1 MNELLLKIDLHV
13 HTCYSIDAGTTP
25 EEVVTYSKKHG
36 LDGVAITDHDT
47 LKGALKLTN
56 QKELLVIPGIE
67 ITTLDGHVLA
77 LNVREEVLPRMPL
90 SETIRRIHE
99 LGGIAV
105 AAHPKTLYKGIGQ
118 QIASSLGFDAIEVI
132 NSSAFPFF
140 FSTYLSRKVALRLN
154 LPQVAGSD
162 AHFPSEIGFAYTV
175 VDADP
180 EIDEIVHAI
189 KNGATV
195 PCGKPI
201 PWKLKIEREYLKLK
215 KKLYKF
221 STEYC

>member
-1 MNELLLKIDLHV
+1 MLLKIDLHV
-13 HTCYSIDAGTTP
+13 HTCYSIDAGTTL
-25 EEVVTYSKKHG
+25 EEVVTYSKKQG

-47 LKGALKLTN
+47 LKGVLKLTN
-56 QKELLVIPGIE
+56 RKELLVIPGIE

-77 LNVREEVLPRMPL
+77 LNVSEEVLPRMPL

-140 FSTYLSRKVALRLN
+140 FSTYLSRKVALRLG

-162 AHFPSEIGFAYTV
+162 AHYPPEIGFAYTII
-175 VDADP
+175 DAAP
-180 EIDEIVHAI
+180 EVGEIVHAI
-189 KNGATV
+189 KRGETL
-195 PCGKPI
+195 PCGRPI
-201 PWKLKIEREYLKLK
+201 PWRLRLKGECWKLRRNINKHSAKWL
-215 KKLYKF
+215 
-221 STEYC
+221 

>member
-1 MNELLLKIDLHV
+1 VNELLLKIDLHV

-99 LGGIAV
+99 LGGVAV
-105 AAHPKTLYKGIGQ
+105 AAHPKVIHGGIGQ
-118 QIASSLGFDAIEVI
+118 QITSSLGFDAIEVI
-132 NSSAFPFF
+132 NSSAFPFS
-140 FSTYLSRKVALRLN
+140 FSTYMSRKVALRLG

-162 AHFPSEIGFAYTV
+162 AHYPSEIGFAYTV
-175 VDADP
+175 VDADS
-180 EIDEIVHAI
+180 EVNEIVHAI
-189 KNGATV
+189 RNGATV

-201 PWKLKIEREYLKLK
+201 PWRLRLEREYWRLKRNINRC
-215 KKLYKF
+215 
-221 STEYC
+221 SAECI

>member
-1 MNELLLKIDLHV
+1 MNDLLLKIDLHV

-25 EEVVTYSKKHG
+25 KEIVAHSKKRG

-47 LKGALKLTN
+47 LEGALKLTN
-56 QKELLVIPGIE
+56 HEELIVIPGIE

-77 LNVREEVLPRMPL
+77 LNVHEEVPPEMTL
-90 SETIRRIHE
+90 SETIRGVHE

-105 AAHPKTLYKGIGQ
+105 AAHPKAIHCGIKQ
-118 QIASSLGFDAIEVI
+118 QITSSLGFDAIEVI

-140 FSTYLSRKVALRLN
+140 FSTYQSRKVALRLG

-162 AHFPSEIGFAYTV
+162 AHYPSEIGFAYTL

-180 EIDEIVHAI
+180 EVDEIVHAI
-189 KNGATV
+189 RKGATT
-195 PCGKPI
+195 PCGKPL
-201 PWKLKIEREYLKLK
+201 PWKLRFERECLRLKRNI
-215 KKLYKF
+215 
-221 STEYC
+221 SRHSAECP